1 MGSLI
6 PGTNSNRLGNP
17 CEEKRATDVQA
28 VCSARK
34 AK

>member
-17 CEEKRATDVQA
+17 CEEKRKA
-28 VCSARK
+28 VCCARK